1 MKLKKLLS
9 IMMVAALSVSMVAC
23 GNGNTNT
30 NDDTKQEV
38 NNDANGKEET
48 DDNAVQPK
56 IDGDLNYADIKL
68 GEDYTDITTTIKW
81 LSHRTDLLEDT
92 AEHPFSEY
100 IDAFHELYPNIT
112 VEIEGDTNYADDALL
127 RLQGGDWGDLMMIP
141 AVDKADL
148 SEYFLPYGDLETME
162 SQVRFANQ
170 WEYGGLVYGIAS
182 TGNAQ
187 GVVYNKKVFEEA
199 GITALPKTP
208 EEFIDA
214 LKAIKE
220 NTDAIPLYTNYAA
233 EWTMG
238 AWDAYLGGTATGQA
252 EYMNQILVHTAAP
265 FADPGDGTHAYNV
278 YKILYDAVAEGLT
291 EEDYSTTDWEGCK
304 GMINKG
310 EIGCM
315 VLGSWAVPQMQ
326 AAGDNADD
334 IGYFSFPITVNGKQ
348 YASSGPDYN
357 YGINKNSSPENQAAA
372 MVFVKFM
379 TEMSGF
385 SYNEGGIPI
394 MASDNNFPDT
404 YKAFDGIELIADEP
418 CLEGEN
424 DFLNALNSDSELNIN
439 SGGNSKIMEIV
450 ECASDGSRSFDEI
463 MEEWNQVWADAQE
476 SNAIEATY

>member
-9 IMMVAALSVSMVAC
+9 LVMAAALTMSMAAC
-23 GNGNTNT
+23 GNSN
-30 NDDTKQEV
+30 NDTSKQDDSTKQET
-38 NNDANGKEET
+38 NSEADA
-48 DDNAVQPK
+48 DDNTAGVE
-56 IDGDLNYADIKL
+56 GELNYADIKL
-68 GEDYTDITTTIKW
+68 GEDYTDIKTTIKW

-92 AEHPFSEY
+92 AAHPLSEY
-100 IDAFHELYPNIT
+100 VEAFNELYPDIT

-127 RLQGGDWGDLMMIP
+127 RLQGGDWGDIMMIP

-162 SQVRFANQ
+162 SQVRYANQ
-170 WEYGGLVYGIAS
+170 WEYGGMVYGVAS

-187 GVVYNKKVFEEA
+187 GIVYNKKVFEAA
-199 GITALPKTP
+199 GITEMPKTP
-208 EEFIDA
+208 EEFINA

-220 NTDAIPLYTNYAA
+220 KTDAIPLYTNYAA

-238 AWDAYLGGTATGQA
+238 AWDAYIGGSATGQS

-304 GMINKG
+304 GMINNG

-326 AAGDNADD
+326 AAGDNGAD
-334 IGYFSFPITVNGKQ
+334 IGYFSFPITVDGKQ

-357 YGINKNSSPENQAAA
+357 FGINKDSSFENQAAA
-372 MVFVKFM
+372 MCFVKFM
-379 TEMSGF
+379 TEQSGF

-394 MASDNNFPDT
+394 KADDDNFPDT
-404 YKAFDGIELIADEP
+404 YAAFDGIDLVADDP

-424 DFLNALNSDSELNIN
+424 DFLNALNSDSELNVN
-439 SGGNSKIMEIV
+439 AGGNSKIMEIV
-450 ECASDGSRSFDEI
+450 ECASDGSKTFDEI
-463 MEEWNQVWADAQE
+463 MEEWNQAWSDAQE
-476 SNAIEATY
+476 SNDIEATN